1 MDKIEGVFLYEKEA
15 NIGTGHT
22 RKIVKQQMFC
32 IAREIDD
39 NEVEIRYLGADDKPL
54 ELAET
59 IPKDDFVRNFT
70 FQPYYFESKHSG
82 EQKKLNKHIAIAE
95 EHARKKE
102 FYSAEY
108 EFKNALKIDEK
119 NLRANFGIGNVYLA
133 MGQREKASEIFV
145 KISHIDAIFEED
157 NKHFFNECAIQLR
170 KQELFDESI
179 DYYTKAITLSP
190 NDENLYFNLCRAH
203 VEKGAW
209 DIAREQIYKAL
220 SLYPDFK
227 EGKAM
232 LHYIDQKQAASSADT
247 PPPA

>member
-22 RKIVKQQMFC
+22 RKSVKQQMFC

-54 ELAET
+54 EIAET
-59 IPKDDFVRNFT
+59 IPKDEFVRKFT
-70 FQPYYFESKHSG
+70 FQPYYFESRQSQ
-82 EQKKLNKHIAIAE
+82 EEKKLNKHIAIAE

-102 FYSAEY
+102 YYSAEY

-133 MGQREKASEIFV
+133 MGEREKASDIFV
-145 KISHIDAIFEED
+145 KISHIDAIFQEE

-170 KQELFDESI
+170 KQQLFDESI
-179 DYYTKAITLSP
+179 DYYTKAINLSP
-190 NDENLYFNLCRAH
+190 NDENLYFNLCRAY
-203 VEKGAW
+203 VEKGSW

-220 SLYPDFK
+220 AIYPNFK

-232 LHYIDQKQAASSADT
+232 LHYIDQRQSAGPAEESS
-247 PPPA
+247 PA